1 MIIFKRKNPC
11 APEDLIRELLREVH
25 EEAMSFLRSS
35 GFDCSWHRL
44 ERNQDVR
51 STVGLEVS
59 QRLLRGD
66 LDGKV
71 KAAGYRICEGK

>member
-1 MIIFKRKNPC
+1 MRIFKRKAPC
-11 APEDLIRELLREVH
+11 APEELIRGLLQEVH
-25 EEAMSFLRSS
+25 EEAMSFLRDA
-35 GFDCSWHRL
+35 GFSCSWDRL

-51 STVGLEVS
+51 RTVGLEVS

>member
-1 MIIFKRKNPC
+1 MRIFKRKAPC
-11 APEDLIRELLREVH
+11 APQELIKDLLREVH
-25 EEAMSFLRSS
+25 DEAIAFLQDR
-35 GFDCSWHRL
+35 GFNCSWEKV

-51 STVGLEVS
+51 RTVGLEVS